1 MSDTDDF
8 AAHKADLI
16 DRVRNAQVPGNMP
29 NCRGF
34 VDCLGV
40 YAQNLSPQADSPSQQ
55 IDHLLERVTAA
66 MLEVINGLALME
78 ERINVLGRP
87 VSSE

>member
-8 AAHKADLI
+8 ATHKAELI
-16 DRVRNAQVPGNMP
+16 DRVRNAQVPRNMP

-34 VDCLGV
+34 VDALGT
-40 YAQNLSPQADSPSQQ
+40 YAQNLSPEVDSPRQQ

-66 MLEVINGLALME
+66 MLEIINGLALIE
-78 ERINVLGRP
+78 ERLDRLGPRSP
-87 VSSE
+87 A

>member
-8 AAHKADLI
+8 AAHKAELI
-16 DRVRNAQVPGNMP
+16 DRVRNAQVPRDMP

-34 VDCLGV
+34 VDSLGV
-40 YAQNLSPQADSPSQQ
+40 YAQNLSPEADSPSGQ

-66 MLEVINGLALME
+66 MLEIINGLALIE
-78 ERINVLGRP
+78 ERLDRLNPQGGA
-87 VSSE
+87 

>member
-8 AAHKADLI
+8 ADHKAELI
-16 DRVRNAQVPGNMP
+16 DRVRNAQVPRNMP

-34 VDCLGV
+34 VDSVGV
-40 YAQNLSPQADSPSQQ
+40 YAQNLSPEAHSPSQQ

-66 MLEVINGLALME
+66 MLEIINGVALIA
-78 ERINVLGRP
+78 ERLDRLGES
-87 VSSE
+87 V

>member
-1 MSDTDDF
+1 MTDTDDF

-34 VDCLGV
+34 VDSLGV
-40 YAQNLSPQADSPSQQ
+40 YAQNLSPEADSPSQQ

-66 MLEVINGLALME
+66 MLESSTAWRSSRSASISSVA
-78 ERINVLGRP
+78 RS
-87 VSSE
+87 SSE

>member
-1 MSDTDDF
+1 MSDTDEF

-16 DRVRNAQVPGNMP
+16 DRVRNARVPGNMP

-34 VDCLGV
+34 VDALGV
-40 YAQNLSPQADSPSQQ
+40 YAQNLSPEADSPSQQ

-66 MLEVINGLALME
+66 MLEIINGLALME
-78 ERINVLGRP
+78 ERINGLGRP
-87 VSSE
+87 I

>member
-1 MSDTDDF
+1 MTDTDDF

-34 VDCLGV
+34 VDSLGV
-40 YAQNLSPQADSPSQQ
+40 YAQNLSPEADSPSQQ

-78 ERINVLGRP
+78 ERLNGLGRP
-87 VSSE
+87 I